1 MFNAIGNFFRG
12 IKISFDFDECEKQ
25 AKQEHLREAE
35 SHYAVSEL
43 ESKRSLLLMSIDH
56 KANTNYGYAIEAMK
70 KVKADLESQYNEKN
84 SFLIL
89 LTRDYRAELQS
100 LYDKKEALYAYQS
113 KLFTI
118 NKTLNRNLKQ
128 AFDEK
133 RKAFQEL
140 DECRAELGWFRNRY
154 EGYDLPSFSFL
165 GPTLGDLEKLK
176 DSRNNAYDATLEAK
190 DRVLDLKARE
200 SEMKADFSKIESEL
214 IRLNNQIQKVKDD
227 RSKKFKIKESGIAK
241 QELRTEIVR
250 ISDEKDKAHIEIKR
264 LERQMTKFIQNE
276 RDDNGLNAL
285 EMEIELILKEKEQ
298 FIKSFD
304 IEENR
309 LKRKEAHRI
318 AWLKKNT

>member
-1 MFNAIGNFFRG
+1 
-12 IKISFDFDECEKQ
+12 
-25 AKQEHLREAE
+25 
-35 SHYAVSEL
+35 
-43 ESKRSLLLMSIDH
+43 MSIDY
-56 KANTNYGYAIEAMK
+56 KSMDNYGYAIETMK
-70 KVKADLESQYNEKN
+70 KDKMVLESEYNTKN
-84 SFLIL
+84 SFLTL
-89 LTRDYRAELQS
+89 LTRDYRAELQK

-140 DECRAELGWFRNRY
+140 DECRSELTWFRDRY
-154 EGYDLPSFSFL
+154 EGYDLPGFSFL

-176 DSRNNAYDATLEAK
+176 DSRDDAYDATIEAK

-214 IRLNNQIQKVKDD
+214 IRTNNQIQKVKED
-227 RSKKFKIKESGIAK
+227 RSKKFKLKETGVTK
-241 QELRTEIVR
+241 QGLRTEIER
-250 ISDEKDKAHIEIKR
+250 ISDAKDKAHIEIKR
-264 LERQMTKFIQNE
+264 LEREMDNFVQKE

-285 EMEIELILKEKEQ
+285 EKEIESTLDAKDQ

-309 LKRKEAHRI
+309 IKRKELHRI
-318 AWLKKNT
+318 EWLQKNT